1 MEEKKLRELLQQRL
15 HLELMCFKDSMLQK
29 GKEDIIKASYRIEV
43 YVNLYEILLV
53 HTENLQSG
61 MIRELLG
68 LSFGILDHLYQEWMD
83 REDSFYVELKE
94 YACRE
99 LEEIPGKINFDAKK
113 EGKDGAESD
122 QAA

>member
-1 MEEKKLRELLQQRL
+1 MDDKELRELLRARL
-15 HLELMCFKDSMLQK
+15 HMELQLFKDSMLQQ
-29 GKEDIIKASYRIEV
+29 GKEDIFKASYRIEI

-53 HTENLQSG
+53 HTENLQGS

-68 LSFGILDHLYQEWMD
+68 MGFGILDHLYQEWLD

-94 YACRE
+94 YACME
-99 LEEIPGKINFDAKK
+99 LEMIPGKVDSGAGK
-113 EGKDGAESD
+113 EGKDGTEPD

>member
-1 MEEKKLRELLQQRL
+1 MDDKELRELLQARL
-15 HLELMCFKDSMLQK
+15 HMELQLFKDSMLQQ
-29 GKEDIIKASYRIEV
+29 GKEDIFQASYRIEI
-43 YVNLYEILLV
+43 YVDLYEILLAHV
-53 HTENLQSG
+53 ENLQGG

-68 LSFGILDHLYQEWMD
+68 LGFGILDHLYQEWMD

-99 LEEIPGKINFDAKK
+99 LEMIPGKIDPGAEK
-113 EGKDGAESD
+113 EGEDGTEPD

>member
-1 MEEKKLRELLQQRL
+1 MEEKELRELLQARL
-15 HLELMCFKDSMLQK
+15 HMELQLFKDSMFQQ
-29 GKEDIIKASYRIEV
+29 GKEDIFKASYRIEI

-53 HTENLQSG
+53 HTENLQGS

-68 LSFGILDHLYQEWMD
+68 LGFGILDHLYQEWLD
-83 REDSFYVELKE
+83 REDSFHVELKE

-99 LEEIPGKINFDAKK
+99 LEEIPEKVNTDAEK
-113 EGKDGAESD
+113 EGKDGTEPD

>member
-1 MEEKKLRELLQQRL
+1 MDEKELRELLQQRL
-15 HLELMCFKDSMLQK
+15 HLELMCFKDSMLQQD
-29 GKEDIIKASYRIEV
+29 KEDIFKASYRIEI

-68 LSFGILDHLYQEWMD
+68 LGFGILDSLYQEWLD
-83 REDSFYVELKE
+83 REDGFYAELRE
-94 YACRE
+94 YACYE
-99 LEEIPGKINFDAKK
+99 LEALPRKVEPYAEE
-113 EGKDGAESD
+113 EGKDGTESD

>member
-1 MEEKKLRELLQQRL
+1 MVEKELRELLRARL
-15 HLELMCFKDSMLQK
+15 HMELQLFKDSMLQQ
-29 GKEDIIKASYRIEV
+29 GKEDIFQASYRIEI

-53 HTENLQSG
+53 HKENLQGS

-68 LSFGILDHLYQEWMD
+68 LGFGILDHLYQEWLD

-99 LEEIPGKINFDAKK
+99 LEMIPGKVDPGAGK
-113 EGKDGAESD
+113 GDKDGTESD